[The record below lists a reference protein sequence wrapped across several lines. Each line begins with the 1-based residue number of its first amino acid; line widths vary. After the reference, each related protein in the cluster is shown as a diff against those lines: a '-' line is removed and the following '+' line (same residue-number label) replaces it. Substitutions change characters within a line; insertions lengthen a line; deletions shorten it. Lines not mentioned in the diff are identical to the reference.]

1 MRSIELRRERAKL
14 IEDAGKIL
22 TAAHEAKRA
31 MTAEEEQTFDRLH
44 AEADVKQKQLEREE
58 RQEQHEAELNES
70 MLERRD
76 RTSNPERGATDRTFT
91 RADVAGAYSRL
102 QSRAAHCSSVRELR
116 ECVAEMS
123 AEDRGAMAANREAF
137 RSWLRGGRA
146 SMTEAE
152 LAVATFSTREINRDL
167 ELRAQTV
174 TTTGGGYLIPQ
185 DFQLELDM
193 TIKAYG
199 GVRLACRE
207 VSTST
212 GAPMPW
218 PNTNDTA
225 NTGELLAINTS
236 IGSALDIAY
245 GQTVFGAYK
254 FSSKPIL
261 VPSELMQ
268 DSAFDVDSHVRQV
281 MATRLGRVENVYLTT
296 GTGSAQPNGIVTAA
310 ANSSVVLD
318 LSDIAT
324 AANFANVVAKLMDL
338 EHSVDPGYRSQPG
351 AGFMFHDQMLK
362 LFKKT
367 IDANG
372 RPIFRGG
379 TEAPGGVDTI
389 DGYPFTINQQMAN
402 GATAADKAVLFGAL
416 KEYVVRLVR
425 PVVMFRLE
433 ELYRGSDQT
442 GFVAF
447 ERLDG
452 NVVYS
457 TGTAADAA
465 IKYAAMQA

>member
-22 TAAHEAKRA
+22 TGAADAKRA

-44 AEADVKQKQLEREE
+44 AEADSKLKQIEREE
-58 RQEQHEAELNES
+58 RQEKGEADLS
-70 MLERRD
+70 GSLLDRRD
-76 RTSNPERGATDRTFT
+76 KPTRGRGAADRTYT
-91 RADVAGAYSRL
+91 RDDVAAAYRTL
-102 QSRAAHCSSVRELR
+102 RSRAASCTSPGDVRR
-116 ECVAEMS
+116 VVSEMS
-123 AEDRGAMAANREAF
+123 DDDRGAMAANRAAWHA
-137 RSWLRGGRA
+137 WLRGGREG
-146 SMTEAE
+146 MTEAE
-152 LAVATFSTREINRDL
+152 LAVATFSTRAINQELEI
-167 ELRAQTV
+167 RAQTV

-185 DFQLELDM
+185 DFQLELDETVKM
-193 TIKAYG
+193 FG
-199 GVRLACRE
+199 GVRAACRE
-207 VSTST
+207 IATAT
-212 GAPMPW
+212 GNPLPW

-225 NTGELLAINTS
+225 NVGELLAINTS
-236 IGSALDIAY
+236 IGSALDIVY
-245 GQTVFGAYK
+245 GQTLFGAYK

-268 DSAFDVDSHVRQV
+268 DSAFDIDGHVRGV
-281 MATRLGRVENVYLTT
+281 MATRLGRVENTYLTT
-296 GTGSAQPNGIVTAA
+296 GTGSGQPNGIVTAA

-324 AANFANVVAKLMDL
+324 AANFANVVAKLIDL

-351 AGFMFHDQMLK
+351 AGFMFHDAMLK

-379 TEAPGGVDTI
+379 TEVPGSVDTI

-402 GATAADKAVLFGAL
+402 GSTAADKAVLFGAMQ
-416 KEYVVRLVR
+416 EYVVRLVR

-452 NVVYS
+452 NIVYN
-457 TGTAADAA
+457 TATAADAA